1 MYHLLLNN
9 AMYMCCMFLM
19 IGSINLMVFVN
30 QIHCALCDAATEFL
44 CVIYVNFKLQHFTQA
59 VTGREVW
66 RKIRKALALEWTKL
80 PYNSHHLLP
89 ASYHTNLGLIP
100 GESIQDLWC
109 TKCPGTDSSTV
120 VRFPHQYHSTTTYL
134 HLRTITTRNTTGQT
148 LETFWKKNNALSGV
162 WKQRTEKYS
171 DSPPQTS
178 KVTAK
183 LEVQVVQPA
192 HVPGPLRLTF
202 CVLHVNI
209 TWHGIVSSY
218 SKKSLDCS

>member
-148 LETFWKKNNALSGV
+148 LETFWKK
-162 WKQRTEKYS
+162 KQRSFRCLETTDRKVFWFPPPDFQSYCKTGS
-171 DSPPQTS
+171 SSCSACTCTRTSPTNILC
-178 KVTAK
+178 TACEHNMAWDCK
-183 LEVQVVQPA
+183 L
-192 HVPGPLRLTF
+192 L
-202 CVLHVNI
+202 
-209 TWHGIVSSY
+209 
-218 SKKSLDCS
+218 